1 MGFIKTNLLKSIEWT
16 DNSKNTIIYKFPMDG
31 REIQFGSKLTVRESQ
46 VAIFMNKG
54 KIADVFGPGMH
65 LLKTSNLPILSQLLA
80 WPYGFK
86 SPFVADVFFVN
97 TKQFTSQKWGTSSP
111 ITMRDKEFGS
121 IRVRGFG
128 SYAFKVSDPA
138 LFLKEISGTSTTFST
153 EDVTSFLRSHI
164 VSSISDTIAESKI
177 SALDMASN
185 LSEFSQTATT
195 NAKQAFEEIGLKLT
209 KLIIESLTFPEE
221 VEKAIDA
228 RTSVG
233 VMGDKMDDFVKY
245 QSARAVREMA
255 NNQSSG
261 VTGVGFGAGI
271 ALGEMIRDSVS
282 TKKEPK
288 EVVICPACKTENRK
302 GAKFCSE
309 CGKKLSSSNI
319 CPNCKTKVSAKA
331 KFCAECGTK
340 I

>member
-1 MGFIKTNLLKSIEWT
+1 MGFIKTNLLKSIEWE
-16 DNSKNTIIYKFPMDG
+16 DNSKNTIIFKYPMDG
-31 REIQFGSKLTVRESQ
+31 RQIQFGSKLTVRESQ
-46 VAIFMNKG
+46 IAIFMNKG
-54 KIADVFGPGMH
+54 KIADIFEPGMH

-86 SPFVADVFFVN
+86 SPFIADVFFVN

-138 LFLKEISGTSTTFST
+138 LFLKEISGTSSTFST
-153 EDVTSFLRSHI
+153 DDVTNFLRSHL

-185 LSEFSQTATT
+185 LTEFSQTATT
-195 NAKQAFEEIGLKLT
+195 NAKHAFEEIGLKLT
-209 KLIIESLTFPEE
+209 KLVIENLSFPEE

-245 QSARAVREMA
+245 QSAKAVRDIA
-255 NNQSSG
+255 NNTS
-261 VTGVGFGAGI
+261 TGNAGASLGAGI
-271 ALGEMIRDSVS
+271 ALGEMIRDSIS
-282 TKKEPK
+282 TKKQPK
-288 EVVICPACKTENRK
+288 EVVTCPACKNQNPK

-309 CGKKLSSSNI
+309 CGKKLASNV
-319 CPNCKTKVSAKA
+319 CPKCKAKVPAKA
-331 KFCAECGTK
+331 KFCPECGTK